1 MITPMKITVI
11 GATGAVAPQ
20 GEHRGDAAR
29 HRLDALTSPHR
40 TGGLRPASPYG
51 DRLP

>member
-1 MITPMKITVI
+1 MKITVI
-11 GATGAVAPQ
+11 GATGALGSAVAPQ
-20 GEHRGDAAR
+20 GEHRGAAAR
-29 HRLDALTSPHR
+29 HRLDALTPPHR